1 MANINDMLE
10 SKYLKQTDVPDDAF
24 VTVLKIGKKNIAKED
39 EAPDVKWLCE
49 FNEYNKPL
57 ILNTTN
63 IQLLAKACE
72 SDDTDDW
79 IGKEVILYA
88 DPNVSYGGKLV
99 GGLRIRKAKT
109 APVRVAKQP
118 ATADRNTD
126 F

>member
-10 SKYLKQTDVPDDAF
+10 SKYLKQSDVPDDAF
-24 VTVLKIGKKNIAKED
+24 VTIQKIGKKNIAKED
-39 EAPDVKWLCE
+39 EAPDVKWLCQ

-72 SDDTDDW
+72 SEDTDDW

-109 APVRVAKQP
+109 APVRVTKAASAP
-118 ATADRNTD
+118 DETP